1 MRTRRRASELT
12 HRPPTIT
19 GPIDQLGEPV
29 DAHRSLRPGARRRP
43 RHSSSPFLPPSAP
56 RPPPRG
62 PASINSRIGCRCRMP
77 ATLRN
82 RRFRRLTCLAILAMR
97 QHRRLTFLPN
107 TSGDGNF
114 LLPSGLDSNF
124 HAPSSLL
131 AARYRG
137 MLMKFK
143 SSRVSLSSRISIF
156 ENHRSFVENGR
167 PGLLLSAFSSVS
179 RRLEVMGKS
188 ERSYPCAG

>member
-1 MRTRRRASELT
+1 MSMSDAGYAPES
-12 HRPPTIT
+12 PIPTINLPRDT
-19 GPIDQLGEPV
+19 R
-29 DAHRSLRPGARRRP
+29 DAAT
-43 RHSSSPFLPPSAP
+43 SSINLPPEHLGGWKFS
-56 RPPPRG
+56 PPP
-62 PASINSRIGCRCRMP
+62 
-77 ATLRN
+77 
-82 RRFRRLTCLAILAMR
+82 
-97 QHRRLTFLPN
+97 
-107 TSGDGNF
+107 
-114 LLPSGLDSNF
+114 GLDSNF

-143 SSRVSLSSRISIF
+143 SSQVSLSSRISIF

-188 ERSYPCAG
+188 ERSYPCAGWNDGEKTRGSFAWRTRVFPVAWAFSFHFFPLDSIWKEKDQVSFNQFFLLAQLMELVWTRCP